1 MMNIL
6 PPPSPT
12 GTFISRYDEE
22 IEEISRRGLPIQTEC
37 IEIARNLIK

>member
-1 MMNIL
+1 MTVLI
-6 PPPSPT
+6 PPTPSQN
-12 GTFISRYDEE
+12 DEE